1 VKLFKEFLRIRGA
14 KGDKTFM
21 KLFYVGAVAI
31 ALTVGLFVGPV
42 RAETRREEQMAKLEV
57 RKGLLQD
64 LREKIASKTDLL
76 RSAAA
81 LRRAAIVRGEIT
93 AIADTTLTVE
103 KDDTSYTVLTG
114 AFDGCTTRFIRK
126 YWGSSTIAELSVG
139 DIVNVYGKWQDEAHT
154 TIEACLIRDLSIQK
168 RHAVFVGFVES
179 LTASGWVM
187 TTVGEKRPNQT
198 VVVTADTKFVN
209 RKEETILQSDIL
221 VDHRVRVKG
230 LWNND
235 TNTVSE
241 VTHVKDYTLP
251 VIVEEPE
258 E

>member
-1 VKLFKEFLRIRGA
+1 
-14 KGDKTFM
+14 M
-21 KLFYVGAVAI
+21 KLFYVGAAVA
-31 ALTVGLFVGPV
+31 LSVSMFVMPV
-42 RAETRREEQMAKLEV
+42 RAETVREQKMAALEV
-57 RKGLLQD
+57 RKGLIES

-76 RSAAA
+76 RSAASFK
-81 LRRAAIVRGEIT
+81 RAAIIRGEIT
-93 AIADTTLTVE
+93 AIVDTTLTVE
-103 KDDTSYTVLTG
+103 KDGTSYTVLTG
-114 AFDGCTTRFIRK
+114 VFEGCTTRFIRR
-126 YWGSSTIAELSVG
+126 YWGASTIAEVSVG

-154 TIEACLIRDLSIQK
+154 TIEACLVRDLSIQK

-251 VIVEEPE
+251 IIVEEPE